1 MERLLVNGYIGEKV
15 FSFKGFQTQK
25 KNKHLEHLEDQIIDE
40 GSKGGVNA
48 VNFLKAIRNMLAG
61 QSGKKVNMTV
71 KWDGAPAVI
80 CGINPENGKFFVG
93 TKSVFNKNPKINY
106 TVSDI
111 NRNHS
116 GVLADK
122 LTVCLQNLKRVV
134 SNGVYQGDLLFTS
147 GDLRADNIDGE
158 SMITFTPNTIT
169 YAVPSNS
176 GIGRKIKSARL
187 GIVFHTKYTGKTMQD
202 LRAGFGTVTGGGGRN
217 VFLASAG
224 YKDTSG
230 MSKFTSSELAKFDSL
245 IRMAEGS
252 LKKAGPILDLLSSYS
267 NDPVAVSFRL
277 KAYFNQVVR
286 NSGSGFGR
294 VKDMQKQFRDYYIS
308 FINAEISARKT
319 PAGQEKYIQAK
330 EDGLAFID
338 RNQSALY
345 FAIAS
350 HKSLMSAKDF
360 LISKLNQVQSIG
372 HFLKTANGYRVTA
385 PEGFVAV
392 DRVAGAVKLVD
403 RLEFSRANFTM
414 DKNWG

>member
-1 MERLLVNGYIGEKV
+1 M

-25 KNKHLEHLEDQIIDE
+25 KNKHLEHLEDQIIDD

-48 VNFLKAIRNMLAG
+48 VNFLKSIRNMLAG

-187 GIVFHTKYTGKTMQD
+187 GIVFHTRYTGKTMQE

-230 MSKFTSSELAKFDSL
+230 MSKFTSSELARFDGL

-277 KAYFNQVVR
+277 KAFFNQVVR